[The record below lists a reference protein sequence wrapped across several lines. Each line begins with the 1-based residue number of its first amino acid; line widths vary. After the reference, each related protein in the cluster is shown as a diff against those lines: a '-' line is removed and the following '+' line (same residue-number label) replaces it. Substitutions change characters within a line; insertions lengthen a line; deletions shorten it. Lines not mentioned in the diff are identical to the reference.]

1 MRIPVNAPVIPAS
14 AREQVMAA
22 LDAGWL
28 SGTTPVVAEFEARFA
43 EWIGVRHAVA
53 CASGTAALELALA
66 GAGIG
71 PGDEVVVPD
80 LSIIAPAAA
89 VLHLGARPVLVDVE
103 PDTGTL
109 DPDAV
114 AAAIGPRTRALL
126 PVHLYGHPAAMDRLG
141 ELAERHRLIVIE
153 DAAEAH
159 GARWQGRACGS
170 LGHAAAF
177 SFYANKLITTGEGG
191 MVTTDD
197 PALAS
202 RLRSLRDLAHRPGAR
217 FHHDELGYSLRMS
230 SLQAALGL
238 GQLEHREAFLAHKR
252 WMAAAYGARLAQLP
266 GLTLPRIRPGVEP
279 SHWMYA
285 IRVGRGFPLG
295 RDALMAALAD
305 RGIET
310 RAAFTSLSRQPALM
324 DRLGLLPRCPNAE
337 AWARDGLYLPSGL
350 ALTPEQLNEVCDA
363 LEALGA
369 GAPA

>member
-14 AREQVMAA
+14 AREQVLAA

-43 EWIGVRHAVA
+43 EWIGVRHAIA
-53 CASGTAALELALA
+53 CASGTAALELVLA
-66 GAGIG
+66 GLGIG
-71 PGDEVVVPD
+71 PGDEVIVPD

-89 VLHLGARPVLVDVE
+89 VLRVGAKPVLVDVE
-103 PDTGTL
+103 ADTGTL

-114 AAAIGPRTRALL
+114 ARAIGPRTRALL
-126 PVHLYGHPAAMDRLG
+126 PVHLYGHPAAMDRLLA
-141 ELAERHRLIVIE
+141 LAECHGLMLIE

-159 GARWQGRACGS
+159 GTRWQGRLCGN

-197 PALAS
+197 AALAA
-202 RLRSLRDLAHRPGAR
+202 RIRSLRDLAHRPGAR
-217 FHHDELGYSLRMS
+217 FHHDEIGYSLRMS

-238 GQLEHREAFLAHKR
+238 GQLEHSEAFLAHKR
-252 WMAAAYGARLAQLP
+252 WMAATYGARLAHLP
-266 GLTLPRIRPGVEP
+266 GLVLPCVRRGAES

-285 IRVGRGFPLG
+285 IRIGPDFPMS

-310 RAAFTSLSRQPALM
+310 RPAFTSLSRQPALV
-324 DRLGLLPRCPNAE
+324 DRLGPMPRCPNAE
-337 AWARDGLYLPSGL
+337 AWADSGLYLPSGL
-350 ALTPEQLNEVCDA
+350 ALTPEQLHEVCHA
-363 LEALGA
+363 LEALGT